1 MQNFELDGDADVARA
16 NLLRMRGEYAEARTL
31 LEQVLAKTPRSTV
44 AHELMGDIVAQ
55 QAQIATD
62 PTQDLRNALHWYEL
76 ALQLDPTSTSLS
88 DKAAAMTKRIEDTN
102 AVQTLK
108 LLGIPTASKRLGGF
122 MAATAAFVVLIA
134 IAGWLIGRSAQ
145 QPPAATPY
153 NQPIEVKLPASQPA
167 TMAPDKPAEPAKP
180 ATETAKPRPISPTPT
195 VTAEVDFVTKLK
207 AAMGDGTEIVSAS
220 LDPRA
225 GGHWTIT
232 AVAGDDATA
241 WEAKAATIGKAAL
254 GVGTD
259 FASIT
264 VRMVHQGA
272 VVFLTDFERA
282 SESATPADPVPTN
295 SWSANEKA
303 ATK

>member
-1 MQNFELDGDADVARA
+1 MQNFELDVDADVAKA

-55 QAQIATD
+55 QAQIAAD
-62 PTQDLRNALHWYEL
+62 PTQDLRNAMHWYEL
-76 ALQLDPTSTSLS
+76 ALQLDPTSTNLS

-102 AVQTLK
+102 ALQTLK

-134 IAGWLIGRSAQ
+134 VAGWLIGRSAQ
-145 QPPAATPY
+145 QPRPALPY

-167 TMAPDKPAEPAKP
+167 TMAPEKPVEQAKP
-180 ATETAKPRPISPTPT
+180 ATEPTNPKPISPTPA
-195 VTAEVDFVTKLK
+195 VTAEVDFMTKLK

-241 WEAKAATIGKAAL
+241 WETKATTIGKAAL

-282 SESATPADPVPTN
+282 PASAPTTEPVPTN
-295 SWSANEKA
+295 SWSSKET
-303 ATK
+303 ATTK